1 MASVANSGNVTAKAK
16 KDQLG
21 ALRLVVNA
29 IVLWNALYMAVA
41 LKELS
46 RVGYEVYPE
55 DVARLS
61 PLIHRHLNFQGR
73 HAFVLPGPWRKANYD
88 PCVTPDRSC
97 SKA

>member
-1 MASVANSGNVTAKAK
+1 MSTI
-16 KDQLG
+16 DG
-21 ALRLVVNA
+21 ALGLVINA
-29 IVLWNALYMAVA
+29 IVLWNTLYLYMAAA

-73 HAFVLPGPWRKANYD
+73 RAFVLSETVAQGQLRPLRD
-88 PCVTPDRSC
+88 LRQEL
-97 SKA
+97 